1 MGPLDPATLTSL
13 RELDP
18 GGTRGLLP
26 RLIEAFDRTVQ
37 RQGDELDAAMA
48 SGPDLARVGRVAHT
62 LKSASAHLAA
72 RSLSDQCLA
81 LEQLCR
87 QGDAAQV
94 TEAVAALRRG
104 LLEAQ
109 SALHAL
115 HGQRVATP

>member
-37 RQGDELDAAMA
+37 RQGAELEAAMA
-48 SGPDLARVGRVAHT
+48 SGPDLARLGRVAHT

-72 RSLSDQCLA
+72 QSVSAQCLA
-81 LEQLCR
+81 LERLCAN
-87 QGDAAQV
+87 GDAAQV
-94 TEAVAALRRG
+94 PSAVAALRHG

-109 SALHAL
+109 DAL
-115 HGQRVATP
+115 HGLLAASP